1 MSGHLSLITG
11 LLLKDSLKDQG
22 DLLVPHRGGHVL
34 TVTHTGAVRWLG
46 LKSVEPRSLEADGTA
61 MAGR

>member
-1 MSGHLSLITG
+1 M
-11 LLLKDSLKDQG
+11 LLKDSLKDQG
-22 DLLVPHRGGHVL
+22 DLFIPDRGGHVL
-34 TVTHTGAVRWLG
+34 TVTHTGAVRWLR